1 MAVLEKI
8 RKRTFFLILVIGLAL
23 FAFVIS
29 GVFDRG
35 NGNIPTDVGSVNG
48 DKIPYSVFSAQ
59 VENTNRNMGG
69 ASGIGS
75 MYIVNMLWQQM
86 VQGKILDQQ
95 FEKLGIII
103 GKDQVL
109 AIIAQSPAITQ
120 DPQFQNAN
128 GAFDPNKFAQF
139 IAALKTT
146 NPAGYSQW
154 QVQEQSLV
162 ESAKRDVY
170 LSLVRAGLGA
180 TAAEGEMSYHQEAD
194 KVDIKYVTLPYSSIE
209 DKDISISDEE
219 IKNYVNKHKKDFE
232 QKDMRNIQFVMLKE
246 EASQA
251 DKDEIKA
258 SLSALNQPRVVYNK
272 TTHSDE
278 TLLGFNKMEAN
289 KVPEFVN
296 ENSDVPYDSLYV
308 SKERLPISVADQLY
322 DMPIGDVFGPYEDGQ
337 TYKLSRMMNK
347 VANAEVRA
355 SHILVAYEGSLP
367 SNSSIVRSKEE
378 AKTKAEDILAK
389 VRAGED
395 FSKLAS
401 ENSDDISNA
410 NNGGDLNFFSRG
422 MMVPAFNNYVFSHKI
437 GDVGLVETNFGF
449 HIVKVTD
456 QKEGV
461 QLATIVRNIEPS
473 DATRNE
479 IFNKIAKFELDV
491 THNPTKFVELA
502 NEASL
507 SVLPADNLQELSE
520 DIPGLGANRGLVR
533 WLFNKETKVG
543 DVQRFDIKDGLV
555 VAQLTK
561 KIEKGLASVADAR
574 SVVAPILIKEKKA
587 KQLAEKMK
595 GNTLDEIANA
605 IGQQNIRLGEG
616 LTIKNPILIGEGR
629 EPNVVGVA
637 FALEPNKLS
646 KTIEGE
652 NGVYVIEVTKKET
665 APALPNYGSYAN
677 ALRSMKLNRTA
688 QDLFTALEESADI
701 EDNRVLFY

>member
-35 NGNIPTDVGSVNG
+35 KGQIPPDIGSVNG
-48 DKIPYSVFSAQ
+48 EKIPYTVFSTQ
-59 VENTNRNMGG
+59 VENTNRNMG

-86 VQGKILDQQ
+86 VQAKILDQQ
-95 FEKLGIII
+95 FKKLGISI
-103 GKDQVL
+103 GKDQVS
-109 AIIAQSPAITQ
+109 AIVAQSPAIAQ

-139 IAALKTT
+139 IATLKTT

-154 QVQEQSLV
+154 QAQEQSLV

-180 TAAEGEMSYHQEAD
+180 TAAEGEMAYHQEAD

-209 DKDISISDEE
+209 DKNITISDDE
-219 IKNYVNKHKKDFE
+219 IKNYVNKHKKEFE
-232 QKDMRNIQFVMLKE
+232 QEDMRNIQFVVLKE

-251 DKDEIKA
+251 DKDEIRTN
-258 SLSALNQPRVVYNK
+258 LLALNQPRTIYNK
-272 TTHSDE
+272 STQLDE
-278 TLLGFNKMEAN
+278 TLPGFDKLEAN

-296 ENSDVPYDSLYV
+296 ENSDVPYDSLYI
-308 SKERLPISVADQLY
+308 SKEKLPISVAEQLY
-322 DMPIGDVFGPYEDGQ
+322 DMPIGEVFGPYEDGQ
-337 TYKLSRMMNK
+337 TYKLSKMMSK
-347 VANAEVRA
+347 ISNAEVRA
-355 SHILVAYEGSLP
+355 SHILIAYQGSLP
-367 SNSSIVRSKEE
+367 SNTTIIRSKEE
-378 AKTKAEDILAK
+378 AKTKAEDILSK
-389 VRAGED
+389 IKAGED

-410 NNGGDLNFFSRG
+410 SNGGDLNFFSRG
-422 MMVPAFNNYVFSHKI
+422 MMVPAFNDYVFTHKV

-449 HIVKVTD
+449 HIIKLTD

-461 QLATIVRNIEPS
+461 QLATIVRKIEAS

-502 NEASL
+502 NSASL
-507 SVLPADNLQELSE
+507 SVLPADNLQVLSE
-520 DIPGLGANRGLVR
+520 DIPGLGANRTLVR
-533 WLFNKETKVG
+533 WVFNDETKVG
-543 DVQRFDIKDGLV
+543 DVQKFDIKEGFV

-561 KIEKGLASVADAR
+561 KKQKGLASVADAR
-574 SVVAPILIKEKKA
+574 SIVAPILIKEKKA
-587 KQLAEKMK
+587 KQLSEKMK
-595 GNTLDEIANA
+595 GKTLDEIANA
-605 IGQQNIRLGEG
+605 VGQQNIRLGEG

-637 FALEPNKLS
+637 FALQPNKIS
-646 KTIEGE
+646 KPIEGE
-652 NGVYVIEVTKKET
+652 NGVYIIEVTKKEI
-665 APALPNYGSYAN
+665 APALPNYSSYTN
-677 ALRSMKLNRTA
+677 VLRSMKLNRVG
-688 QDLFTALEESADI
+688 QELFSALEESADI
-701 EDNRVLFY
+701 EDNRKTFY

>member
-35 NGNIPTDVGSVNG
+35 KGQIPPDIGSVNG
-48 DKIPYSVFSAQ
+48 EKIPYTVFSTQ
-59 VENTNRNMGG
+59 VENTNRNMG

-75 MYIVNMLWQQM
+75 MYIVNMLWEQM
-86 VQGKILDQQ
+86 VQAKILDQQ
-95 FEKLGIII
+95 FKKLGISI
-103 GKDQVL
+103 GKDQVS
-109 AIIAQSPAITQ
+109 AIVAQSPAIAQ

-139 IAALKTT
+139 IATLKTT

-154 QVQEQSLV
+154 QAQEQSLV

-180 TAAEGEMSYHQEAD
+180 TAAEGEMAYHQEAD

-209 DKDISISDEE
+209 DKNIAISDDE
-219 IKNYVNKHKKDFE
+219 IKNYVNKHKKEFE
-232 QKDMRNIQFVMLKE
+232 QEDMRNIQFVVLKE

-251 DKDEIKA
+251 DKDEIRT
-258 SLSALNQPRVVYNK
+258 SLLALNQPRTVYNK
-272 TTHSDE
+272 STQLDE
-278 TLLGFNKMEAN
+278 TLPGFDKLEAN

-296 ENSDVPYDSLYV
+296 ENSDVPYDSLYI
-308 SKERLPISVADQLY
+308 SKEKLPISVAEQLY
-322 DMPIGDVFGPYEDGQ
+322 DMPIGEVFGPYEDGQ
-337 TYKLSRMMNK
+337 TYKLSKM
-347 VANAEVRA
+347 
-355 SHILVAYEGSLP
+355 I
-367 SNSSIVRSKEE
+367 
-378 AKTKAEDILAK
+378 
-389 VRAGED
+389 AGED

-410 NNGGDLNFFSRG
+410 SNGGDLNFFSRG
-422 MMVPAFNNYVFSHKI
+422 MMVPAFNDYVFTHKV

-449 HIVKVTD
+449 HIIKLTD

-461 QLATIVRNIEPS
+461 QLATIVRKIEAS
-473 DATRNE
+473 DVTRNE

-502 NEASL
+502 NSASL
-507 SVLPADNLQELSE
+507 SVLPADNLQVLSE
-520 DIPGLGANRGLVR
+520 DIPGLGANRTLVR
-533 WLFNKETKVG
+533 WVFNDETKVG
-543 DVQRFDIKDGLV
+543 DVQKFDIKEGFV

-561 KIEKGLASVADAR
+561 KIQKGLASVADAR
-574 SVVAPILIKEKKA
+574 SIVAPILIKEKKA
-587 KQLAEKMK
+587 KQLSEKMK
-595 GNTLDEIANA
+595 GKTLDEIANA
-605 IGQQNIRLGEG
+605 VGQQNIRLGEG

-637 FALEPNKLS
+637 FALQPNKIS
-646 KTIEGE
+646 KPIEGE
-652 NGVYVIEVTKKET
+652 NGVYIIEVTKKEI
-665 APALPNYGSYAN
+665 APALPNYSSYTN
-677 ALRSMKLNRTA
+677 VLRSMKLNRVG
-688 QDLFTALEESADI
+688 QELFSALEESADI
-701 EDNRVLFY
+701 EDNRKTFY